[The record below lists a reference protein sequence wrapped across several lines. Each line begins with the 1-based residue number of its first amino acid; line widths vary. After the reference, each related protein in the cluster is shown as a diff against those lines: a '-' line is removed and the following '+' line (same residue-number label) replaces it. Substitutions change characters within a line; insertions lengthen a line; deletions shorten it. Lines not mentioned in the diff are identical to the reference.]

1 MDGQSFCLAM
11 IVMLTSAAAPVSVFP
26 ADHPRTPPRPSPTA
40 FETPATDV
48 WLGRL
53 SGRFE
58 FEGSANPYL
67 TPSESDPR
75 SPRAATGRS
84 DCVHVGSGP
93 GIHCVLNVAWREEW
107 MMGNAIPPHPY
118 LNPSMVLYG
127 IDREGG
133 LLHYLLVNN
142 KGIAEGGTGV
152 LSGNTATFTSTHQT
166 ERGLVTVT
174 RIHAPR
180 DSRYVEISVS
190 SKNRYR
196 GEESLPSLIMYLR
209 RVPHSGS
216 AETPAPPRNSE

>member
-1 MDGQSFCLAM
+1 
-11 IVMLTSAAAPVSVFP
+11 
-26 ADHPRTPPRPSPTA
+26 
-40 FETPATDV
+40 
-48 WLGRL
+48 
-53 SGRFE
+53 
-58 FEGSANPYL
+58 
-67 TPSESDPR
+67 
-75 SPRAATGRS
+75 
-84 DCVHVGSGP
+84 
-93 GIHCVLNVAWREEW
+93 